1 MLVEPYAIEHYASK
15 IEKERLQY
23 FRKIFQNEKEVRG
36 RIYDFDDKLHIEFIN
51 AMDNEYFQAMYER
64 IYYQNCRLRILSGVK
79 SEKRIEE
86 TVQEHLK
93 IIDACL
99 AEKWTEAADAMRE
112 HLICSK
118 RASFMTIIESG
129 EIAL

>member
-1 MLVEPYAIEHYASK
+1 MK
-15 IEKERLQY
+15 
-23 FRKIFQNEKEVRG
+23 
-36 RIYDFDDKLHIEFIN
+36 
-51 AMDNEYFQAMYER
+51 
-64 IYYQNCRLRILSGVK
+64 
-79 SEKRIEE
+79 KRIEE